1 MRIMNFSNFVN
12 ESYQNFSS
20 LPKNLQDF
28 FVDAT
33 SKNILSKTVGLND
46 FDIILDGKDIYF
58 SIKGKKVLFPF
69 ISYVDGSIVLND
81 DVVKNLNNAEAF
93 NISIGLNWNFLINS
107 WVESSER
114 LKERDGEPNSVGGN
128 IIYKGITVRVYSS
141 SREITPLLVCRTL
154 YSIFQEIRKMLE
166 SDNKVLNPFIDIDL
180 ENNPLIKILNKLGAY
195 IDTSE
200 SRKKKGI
207 IRFSLRDFN
216 YGLIIQPNGYIRRDL
231 GHKTPILTSKVEIS
245 GPMYTEDDLNLKLS
259 YLIGYLMKDLLV
271 YKFNIPVKD
280 ANKLCKL
287 YVSGDIDSYS
297 DLLSVLATKDPLISA
312 TFPDPNDVLDTEVK
326 KGASMLN
333 RFNLF

>member
-1 MRIMNFSNFVN
+1 
-12 ESYQNFSS
+12 
-20 LPKNLQDF
+20 
-28 FVDAT
+28 
-33 SKNILSKTVGLND
+33 
-46 FDIILDGKDIYF
+46 
-58 SIKGKKVLFPF
+58 
-69 ISYVDGSIVLND
+69 
-81 DVVKNLNNAEAF
+81 
-93 NISIGLNWNFLINS
+93 
-107 WVESSER
+107 VESAER
-114 LKERDGEPNSVGGN
+114 LKQRDGEPNSVGGN

-141 SREITPLLVCRTL
+141 RIEITPLEVCGTL

-166 SDNKVLNPFIDIDL
+166 SDNKVLNPFTDIDL
-180 ENNPLIKILNKLGAY
+180 ENNPLIKILDKLGAY

-207 IRFSLRDFN
+207 IRFSLREFD
-216 YGLIIQPNGYIRRDL
+216 YGLIIQPNGYIRRDI
-231 GHKTPILTSKVEIS
+231 GHKTPVLTSKVEIS
-245 GPMYTEDDLNLKLS
+245 GPMYTEEDLNLKLS

-297 DLLSVLATKDPLISA
+297 DFLSVLASKDPLISA

-333 RFNLF
+333 KFNLF

>member
-20 LPKNLQDF
+20 LPKNLQEF
-28 FVDAT
+28 FIDAT
-33 SKNILSKTVGLND
+33 SKNVLSKTVGLKD
-46 FDIILDGKDIYF
+46 FDIILDGKNIYF
-58 SIKGKKVLFPF
+58 FIKGKKVLFPF
-69 ISYVDGSIVLND
+69 ISYIDGSIVLND
-81 DVVKNLNNAEAF
+81 DVVKNLDNVEAF
-93 NISIGLNWNFLINS
+93 NLSIGLNWDFQMYS
-107 WVESSER
+107 WVESAER
-114 LKERDGEPNSVGGN
+114 LKQRDGEPNSVGGN

-141 SREITPLLVCRTL
+141 RIEITPLEVCGTL

-166 SDNKVLNPFIDIDL
+166 SDNKVLNPFTDIDL
-180 ENNPLIKILNKLGAY
+180 ENNPLIKILDKLGAY

-207 IRFSLRDFN
+207 IRFSLREFD
-216 YGLIIQPNGYIRRDL
+216 YGLIIQPNGYIRRDI
-231 GHKTPILTSKVEIS
+231 GHKTPVLTSKVEIS
-245 GPMYTEDDLNLKLS
+245 GPMYTEEDLNLKLS

-297 DLLSVLATKDPLISA
+297 DFLSVLASKDPLISA

-333 RFNLF
+333 KFNLF